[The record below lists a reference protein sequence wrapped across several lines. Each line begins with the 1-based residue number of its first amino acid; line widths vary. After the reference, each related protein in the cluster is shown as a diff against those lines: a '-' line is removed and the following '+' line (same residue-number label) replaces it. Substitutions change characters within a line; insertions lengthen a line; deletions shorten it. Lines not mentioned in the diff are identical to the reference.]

1 MSDETLTDQTSSTNA
16 DAMIGSVLSRLSSGE
31 FDERRDEEGE
41 DSGTATATQ
50 DPEDKDEKDLDDS
63 EEEEEETVALLT
75 EESEG
80 IDDPVRMYLREIGK
94 VYLLTA
100 DDEKHL
106 ARQMEE
112 GIHLRDIEKAYV
124 DAFGHPPSASRVAVT
139 LLEQFAELQPI
150 YKAAL
155 YYVDRYDKVIAGQT
169 PPEGNDEDWPPREPK
184 WRAPEAE
191 GHQLMRRSLA
201 ENIGDDQFRGLIDR
215 ELELPF
221 RTYCMKRLRKDEET
235 IHHAIISLSI
245 VTHILTPDL
254 FLQMAEEAGGEDQLV
269 PPAEGLIE
277 KITALEDRLR
287 YHFDTIKHNGDKAER
302 RLTEANLRLVV
313 SVAKKYIGRGMSLLD
328 LIQEGNIGLIRAVE
342 KFDYRKGYKF
352 STYATWWIR
361 QAITRAIAD
370 QARTIRIPV
379 HMVETI
385 NKLVRVS
392 RRLVQEYGREPTSE
406 EIARGMVE
414 SSKQDS
420 AHQFSPERIREI
432 QKVSQ
437 EPVSLE
443 TPIGEEEDSHLGD
456 FIQDERALAP
466 ADAASQQLLSEQVE
480 DVLATLTS
488 RERRV
493 LQLRFGLE
501 DGRSRTLEEV
511 GREFSVTRERIR
523 QIEAKALRKLRH
535 PSRSRKLK
543 DYLD

>member
-1 MSDETLTDQTSSTNA
+1 MSDETLTDQTSSTSA

-31 FDERRDEEGE
+31 FDERRDEENE
-41 DSGTATATQ
+41 LSGNNTANQ
-50 DPEDKDEKDLDDS
+50 DEEEKDEKETEES

-139 LLEQFAELQPI
+139 LLEQFAELLPI

-155 YYVDRYDKVIAGQT
+155 YYVDRYEKVISGQT
-169 PPEGNDEDWPPREPK
+169 PPEGAEEDWPPKTPK
-184 WRAPEAE
+184 WQDAE
-191 GHQLMRRSLA
+191 GIKLMRS
-201 ENIGDDQFRGLIDR
+201 EYGEVIGDGQFRGLIDR
-215 ELELPF
+215 EMELPF
-221 RTYCMKRLRKDEET
+221 RAYCMKRLRKDEET
-235 IHHAIISLSI
+235 IHHAIVSLSI

-254 FLQMAEEAGGEDQLV
+254 FAQMAEEAGGEDQLL
-269 PPAEGLIE
+269 PPSEGLIE
-277 KITALEDRLR
+277 KITSLEDRLR

-414 SSKQDS
+414 SSKQDT

-466 ADAASQQLLSEQVE
+466 ADAASQQLLREQVE

>member
-1 MSDETLTDQTSSTNA
+1 MSDETLTDQTSSTSA
-16 DAMIGSVLSRLSSGE
+16 DAMIGSVLSRLSSGD
-31 FDERRDEEGE
+31 FDERRDEEN
-41 DSGTATATQ
+41 DLSGNTTATQ
-50 DPEDKDEKDLDDS
+50 DDDDKEEKDADDS

-139 LLEQFAELQPI
+139 LLEQFAELIPI
-150 YKAAL
+150 YKAAR
-155 YYVDRYDKVIAGQT
+155 YYADRYEKVISGQT
-169 PPEGNDEDWPPREPK
+169 PPEGSEDDWPPREPK
-184 WRAPEAE
+184 WRDHE
-191 GHQLMRRSLA
+191 GIKLMRSGYA
-201 ENIGDDQFRGLIDR
+201 ETIGDDQFRGLIDR
-215 ELELPF
+215 EMELPF
-221 RTYCMKRLRKDEET
+221 RVYCMKRLRKDEET
-235 IHHAIISLSI
+235 IHHAIVSLSI

-254 FLQMAEEAGGEDQLV
+254 FSQMAEEAGGEDQLI
-269 PPAEGLIE
+269 PPADGLIE

-370 QARTIRIPV
+370 QARTHPHPRAHGGDDQQAGAGEPPARAGVRARAHERGDRAGHVRELQAGLRAPV
-379 HMVETI
+379 LAGTHPRDPEGVAGAG
-385 NKLVRVS
+385 LAGDAHRRGRGQPP
-392 RRLVQEYGREPTSE
+392 RRLHPGRAGAGPGRRGEPAAA
-406 EIARGMVE
+406 ARAGGGRAGH
-414 SSKQDS
+414 
-420 AHQFSPERIREI
+420 AHP
-432 QKVSQ
+432 
-437 EPVSLE
+437 
-443 TPIGEEEDSHLGD
+443 
-456 FIQDERALAP
+456 
-466 ADAASQQLLSEQVE
+466 AASDACCNS
-480 DVLATLTS
+480 ASGWRTAAA
-488 RERRV
+488 
-493 LQLRFGLE
+493 GPWK
-501 DGRSRTLEEV
+501 RSAV
-511 GREFSVTRERIR
+511 SS
-523 QIEAKALRKLRH
+523 A
-535 PSRSRKLK
+535 
-543 DYLD
+543 